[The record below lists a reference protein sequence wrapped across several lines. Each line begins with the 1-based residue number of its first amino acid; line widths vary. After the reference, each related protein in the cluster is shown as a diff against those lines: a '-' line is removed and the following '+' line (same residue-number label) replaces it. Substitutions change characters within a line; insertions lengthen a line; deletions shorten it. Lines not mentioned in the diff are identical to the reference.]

1 MLFSVINSY
10 ILFTIFCTSL
20 IALAVYTRSP
30 AAYEALWGFGILNL
44 PCVSSLKAFTSF
56 NLETPG
62 FNEERLA
69 HARKQ
74 YDQMTKEKHI
84 AGELTPL
91 SEGILI
97 FDEVKVGSK
106 VHYHAKTGKLIG
118 LAMTSDELGSLH
130 DVYRSLA
137 LTHRAEKTS
146 YILQYLWRC
155 TSSNFDIIGPYF
167 SAADRLKAKY
177 ILATLFDTMCV
188 LQLFG
193 FKTKAILGDG
203 AGPNLSML
211 KHLTGFGSGAF
222 GHKERGSHPDIHA
235 ICPFFTNPFTGEK
248 VFTLMC
254 PSHQVLF
261 LKH

>member
-1 MLFSVINSY
+1 M
-10 ILFTIFCTSL
+10 
-20 IALAVYTRSP
+20 AVYTRSP
-30 AAYEALWGFGILNL
+30 AAYEALRGFGILNL

-56 NLETPG
+56 NMETPG

-74 YDQMTKEKHI
+74 YDEMTKEKCS

-106 VHYHAKTGKLIG
+106 VHYHAKTGKLVG

-130 DVYRSLA
+130 DVYRSL
-137 LTHRAEKTS
+137 TPDHRTEKSS

-155 TSSNFDIIGPYF
+155 TTSNFDIIGPYF
-167 SAADRLKAKY
+167 TAGDRLKAKY
-177 ILATLFDTMCV
+177 ILATLFDSMCA
-188 LQLFG
+188 LHLYG

-203 AGPNLSML
+203 AGPNLCMI
-211 KHLTGFGSGAF
+211 KHLIGFGSGAF
-222 GHKERGSHPDIHA
+222 GHKQKGSCPDIHA
-235 ICPFFTNPFTGEK
+235 IQPFFNNVFTGEK
-248 VFTLMC
+248 VFVFMC
-254 PSHQVLF
+254 PSHQVFCLTNYV
-261 LKH
+261 LHV